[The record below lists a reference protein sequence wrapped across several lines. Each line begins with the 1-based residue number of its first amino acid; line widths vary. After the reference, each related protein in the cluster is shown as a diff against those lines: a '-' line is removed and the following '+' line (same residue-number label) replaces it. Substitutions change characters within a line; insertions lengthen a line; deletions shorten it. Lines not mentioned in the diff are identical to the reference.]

1 MPCGKDAREARSPAR
16 QAFPLKLVIVQRFQ
30 LRGFHSAAA
39 RSLHELLECLGRIFI
54 AAARQFSGVRLVVF
68 DLDGTLI
75 DSARDLISAVN
86 ATRAAFQLPLL
97 NDPTVMGYIG
107 HGARELVRHALQ
119 DGGAT
124 PLSEAKI
131 DRGVLAFR
139 EYYSAHLLDHT
150 RPYPGVVEALNG
162 LHDRMLAV
170 LTNKPLRFT
179 MPILEGLHLAGRF
192 RRIYGE
198 DSFPTKKPDPA
209 GMLALLRE
217 FGAAPGEAIMVG
229 DAETDVLTAR
239 NAGTWM
245 CGVTYGL
252 SSHRLV
258 EYPPDLLVDSL
269 TELLPSLPMPR

>member
-1 MPCGKDAREARSPAR
+1 MSRSDGTR
-16 QAFPLKLVIVQRFQ
+16 RFP
-30 LRGFHSAAA
+30 
-39 RSLHELLECLGRIFI
+39 
-54 AAARQFSGVRLVVF
+54 GVRLVVF

-86 ATRAAFQLPLL
+86 ATRGAFEMPLL
-97 NDPTVMGYIG
+97 SDHTVMSYIG
-107 HGARELVRHALQ
+107 HGARDLVRHALE
-119 DGGAT
+119 DGGAGT
-124 PLSEAKI
+124 PLGDAEI

-150 RPYPGVVEALNG
+150 KPYPGVVEALDG
-162 LHDRMLAV
+162 LRDRPLAV

-179 MPILEGLHLAGRF
+179 MPILEGLQLAGRF

-209 GMLALLRE
+209 GMYALLRE
-217 FGAAPGEAIMVG
+217 FGAAPHETVMVG

-245 CGVTYGL
+245 CGVSYGL

-269 TELLPSLPMPR
+269 TELLPALDA

>member
-1 MPCGKDAREARSPAR
+1 MNGSNGTKR
-16 QAFPLKLVIVQRFQ
+16 FP
-30 LRGFHSAAA
+30 
-39 RSLHELLECLGRIFI
+39 
-54 AAARQFSGVRLVVF
+54 GVRLVVF

-86 ATRAAFQLPLL
+86 ATRSALNLPLL
-97 NDPTVMGYIG
+97 SDPTVMAYIG
-107 HGARELVRHALQ
+107 HGARELVRHAVE
-119 DGGAT
+119 DGGAGAS
-124 PLSEAKI
+124 LSEPEL
-131 DRGVLAFR
+131 DRAVLIFR
-139 EYYSAHLLDHT
+139 EYYSTHLLDHT
-150 RPYPGVVEALNG
+150 RPYPGVVEALDG
-162 LHDRMLAV
+162 LRDRALAV

-179 MPILEGLHLAGRF
+179 LPILEGLNLTGCF

-209 GMLALLRE
+209 GMIALLRE
-217 FGAAPGEAIMVG
+217 FGVAPQEAILVG

-252 SSHRLV
+252 SSHRLA

-269 TELLPSLPMPR
+269 TELLMALPAAR